1 MANLTYYVVLAFIH
15 DADGEL
21 IAEEAMEA
29 PNEHAAISR
38 ARSIADRK
46 AGAIAFRRT
55 GDRDLGEFAD
65 AVILGRY
72 GETPVDLA
80 GFTSM
85 E

>member
-1 MANLTYYVVLAFIH
+1 MANLTYHVVLAFIR

-29 PNEHAAISR
+29 PNEHVAISR

-55 GDRDLGEFAD
+55 GDPGLGEFED

-72 GETPVDLA
+72 GDTPDDLA